1 MTAIHSRIGYNGQT
15 FDDLDLRQIT
25 IERSEFEDC
34 EFRACSFQ
42 EIEWQGCSFL
52 NCVFTGCQW
61 HLNRVTNSSFKEVTF
76 QDSTVIGVDWT
87 QASWPKK
94 SLFCAL
100 QFARCTLNHST
111 FIGLNLR
118 DLRLLD
124 CMAHNV
130 DFEETDLTQAICR
143 GTDFTNSRFCRTNLT
158 KADFTGAKNYSIA
171 ADQNTLKKTKFSL
184 PEAMSLLDHL
194 DIILTQ

>member
-1 MTAIHSRIGYNGQT
+1 MIASHQAYYGQN
-15 FDDLDLRQIT
+15 FDNFSLERAE

-34 EFRACSFQ
+34 IFQACSFHD
-42 EIEWQGCSFL
+42 IRWRGCTFL
-52 NCVFTGCQW
+52 NCEFKKCEW
-61 HLNRVTNSSFKEVTF
+61 HLNQVTHSSFKHVRFE
-76 QDSTVIGVDWT
+76 DSTVIGVDWT
-87 QASWPKK
+87 QAAWPKK

-100 QFARCTLNHST
+100 QFTRCTLNHST
-111 FIGLNLR
+111 FIALSLR
-118 DLRLLD
+118 DLQLIE
-124 CMAHNV
+124 CVAHNV

-184 PEAMSLLDHL
+184 PEAMALLYHL
-194 DIILTQ
+194 DIVLTE